1 MSLIFSNDFDSR
13 PGRADPA
20 GMDVKKMNRSR
31 TLSMLAGLMVL
42 LVFVAPSVS
51 AFEISGTYT
60 EEGMKWLN
68 EHWGE
73 ELTRGELAKIAY
85 TEENYEKIK
94 ANVDPKLL
102 EEIWS
107 QPYFWGDRYPPEV
120 VTPGPK
126 IFDENS
132 QPVDDPDGSILAGI
146 MDGSIQSIR
155 SGIVVTADP
164 VSYSG
169 GYIRHGGSGY
179 VYGYTGTVGH
189 LKVETRLHG
198 DGNWLQ
204 TAYNEE
210 YRYSNDPRVTLTASG
225 IRTPVSGTL
234 YQSQTVAQ
242 STDPT
247 SSANTWSPSY
257 FYS

>member
-1 MSLIFSNDFDSR
+1 MSLIFSNGFDSR
-13 PGRADPA
+13 PGRADMA
-20 GMDVKKMNRSR
+20 GMDVKKMNRSQK
-31 TLSMLAGLMVL
+31 LAMLAGLMVL

-60 EEGMKWLN
+60 EEGQKWLN

-73 ELTRGELAKIAY
+73 EITLGELAKIAY

-94 ANVDPKLL
+94 ANVDAKLL
-102 EEIWS
+102 EDVWS

-146 MDGSIQSIR
+146 MDGSIKSLR

-179 VYGYTGTVGH
+179 VYGEVYVGS
-189 LKVETRLHG
+189 LRVESQLHG
-198 DGNWLQ
+198 NGDWLS
-204 TAYNEE
+204 TSYNVK
-210 YRYSNDPRVTLTASG
+210 YGYDNDPRITLLTSG
-225 IRTPVSGTL
+225 ARSPVHDTL

-242 STDPT
+242 STNPT
-247 SSANTWSPSY
+247 ASGSTWSPSY
-257 FYS
+257 YYS

>member
-1 MSLIFSNDFDSR
+1 MTTSPAGPTKITE
-13 PGRADPA
+13 PA

-31 TLSMLAGLMVL
+31 TLTMLAGLMVL

-51 AFEISGTYT
+51 AFEISGMYT

-94 ANVDPKLL
+94 ANVEPKLL
-102 EEIWS
+102 EEMWNR
-107 QPYFWGDRYPPEV
+107 PYQWIDPSLAPED

-126 IFDENS
+126 IFDEND
-132 QPVDDPDGSILAGI
+132 QLVDDPDGSILAGI
-146 MDGSIQSIR
+146 VSGNIKSIR
-155 SGIVVTADP
+155 SGIVVTADQ

-169 GYIRHGGSGY
+169 GYIRHSGSGY
-179 VYGYTGTVGH
+179 VYAADPVGS
-189 LKVETRLHG
+189 LRVESQLYG
-198 DGNWLQ
+198 DGNWLS
-204 TAYNEE
+204 TSYAVKNNYD
-210 YRYSNDPRVTLTASG
+210 NDPYYIVPTSG
-225 IRTPVSGTL
+225 ARSPVHGTL
-234 YQSQTVAQ
+234 YQSYTNAE
-242 STDPT
+242 STNPDHT
-247 SSANTWSPSY
+247 AGMWSRSY